1 MTDKKNTTT
10 LVEIPIKAKMFEV
23 VANDGKISLAKAL
36 SEAKLVVSK
45 SEARRLIYQGGVKL
59 DGEKGTREWNLEIDK
74 RYHIEVGINNVRKAY
89 VTPVEPVEP
98 EEPEES
104 E

>member
-45 SEARRLIYQGGVKL
+45 SEARRLI
-59 DGEKGTREWNLEIDK
+59 T
-74 RYHIEVGINNVRKAY
+74 KA
-89 VTPVEPVEP
+89 E
-98 EEPEES
+98 
-104 E
+104 